1 VKSVTDPPVLKCPYR
16 MLGRDIRVRTG
27 EPALA
32 ELVPD
37 VAVRAV
43 DDLPPGDPLEIT
55 LGREG
60 DLFQVWRR
68 GELVYQSPDP
78 DAIIIELET
87 LVTYLVTEGMTG
99 GLRLHAGCADVSGS
113 RALFTGNKASG
124 KTSFLMKLLTLGGEV
139 PSDENVLLL
148 GGAALPVPRKFH
160 LREATFSLL
169 PELAPHRENS
179 RLYTYAEIGAFR
191 FFDPTDLGR
200 SWRVRRG
207 PVDAVFTIESNFG
220 GASSVEPCPKIDMVR
235 HLLFQTV
242 NLSGR
247 PGPQLAE
254 LTRFVNDVAAFRLRL
269 GDIDEAAAAVT
280 AVLEKLPA
288 GTAARGRNT

>member
-1 VKSVTDPPVLKCPYR
+1 MKSVIEPPVLECPYR

-32 ELVPD
+32 ERVPD

-43 DDLPPGDPLEIT
+43 DDLPQGEPLEVT
-55 LGREG
+55 LAREG
-60 DLFQVWRR
+60 NLYQVRRQGDLI
-68 GELVYQSPDP
+68 YQSPEP

-87 LVTYLVTEGMTG
+87 LVTYLVTEGLAG
-99 GLRLHAGCADVSGS
+99 GLRLHAGCVDVQG
-113 RALFTGNKASG
+113 RRLLFTGDKASG
-124 KTSFLMKLLTLGGEV
+124 KTSFLTKMLTLGGEV

-148 GGAALPVPRKFH
+148 EGTALPVPRKFH
-160 LREATFSLL
+160 LRETTFALL
-169 PELAPHRENS
+169 PELAPHRERS

-200 SWRVRRG
+200 PWRVRRA

-220 GASSVEPCPKIDMVR
+220 GASTVEVCPKIDMVR

-254 LTRFVNDVAAFRLRL
+254 LTRFVNGVAAYRLRL
-269 GDIDEAAAAVT
+269 GDLDEAAAAVT
-280 AVLEKLPA
+280 AVLEQLPA
-288 GTAARGRNT
+288 GSVAGGGDT

>member
-1 VKSVTDPPVLKCPYR
+1 MKSVTEPPFLDCPYR

-43 DDLPPGDPLEIT
+43 DDLPPGDPLEIS
-55 LGREG
+55 LVREG
-60 DLFQVWRR
+60 DLFQVRRR
-68 GELVYQSPDP
+68 GKLVYQSREP
-78 DAIIIELET
+78 DAIILELET
-87 LVTYLVTEGMTG
+87 LATYLVTEGMTG
-99 GLRLHAGCADVSGS
+99 GLRLHAGCVDVNGR
-113 RALFTGNKASG
+113 RALFTGDKASG
-124 KTSFLMKLLTLGGEV
+124 KTSFLVKMLTLGGEV

-148 GGAALPVPRKFH
+148 EGTALPVPRKFH

-169 PELAPHRENS
+169 PELVPHRESS

-200 SWRVRRG
+200 PWRVRRA

-220 GASSVEPCPKIDMVR
+220 GPSTVEPCPKIDMVR

-269 GDIDEAAAAVT
+269 GDLDQAAAAVT
-280 AVLEKLPA
+280 AILEKLPA
-288 GTAARGRNT
+288 VTAARGENT

>member
-1 VKSVTDPPVLKCPYR
+1 

-32 ELVPD
+32 ERVPD
-37 VAVRAV
+37 VAVCAV

-55 LGREG
+55 LAREG
-60 DLFQVWRR
+60 DLFQVCRS
-68 GELVYQSPDP
+68 GQLVYQSLDP

-87 LVTYLVTEGMTG
+87 LVTYLVTEGMTA
-99 GLRLHAGCADVSGS
+99 GLRLHAGCADVDG
-113 RALFTGNKASG
+113 RRLLFTGNKASG
-124 KTSFLMKLLTLGGEV
+124 KTTFLTKLLTLGNEV
-139 PSDENVLLL
+139 PGDENVLLL
-148 GGAALPVPRKFH
+148 EGTALPVPRKFH
-160 LREATFSLL
+160 LREATSSLF
-169 PELAPHRENS
+169 PELAPHRERS

-200 SWRVRRG
+200 PWRVRRA
-207 PVDAVFTIESNFG
+207 PVDAVFTIESNFD

-242 NLSGR
+242 NLSER
-247 PGPQLAE
+247 PGTQLAE
-254 LTRFVNDVAAFRLRL
+254 LTRFVNGVAAFRLRL
-269 GDIDEAAAAVT
+269 GDLDEAAAAVT

-288 GTAARGRNT
+288 RTPARGEEA